1 MVLAQEPGYCSQ
13 LNGVNFR
20 QITREISMGTRG
32 KDFNQPEIQE
42 DVASFHGTQV
52 DVAGSQGTQSD
63 VAGSQGTQDDVAGSQ
78 GDVAC
83 SQGT

>member
-32 KDFNQPEIQE
+32 KDLNQPEIQE
-42 DVASFHGTQV
+42 DVASSQRTQV
-52 DVAGSQGTQSD
+52 DLAGSQE
-63 VAGSQGTQDDVAGSQ
+63 TQDDVAVSP
-78 GDVAC
+78 
-83 SQGT
+83 GT